1 MSNQPNKP
9 NGLMIESK
17 SVSKADNYLRT
28 KHDHSESST
37 SELSFLMSSLK
48 RDCREV
54 FVRIATHVGHMV
66 LCCTPNIISELD
78 I

>member
-1 MSNQPNKP
+1 MQFVMLNNGIFYSDSAESSLVMSNQPNKP

-17 SVSKADNYLRT
+17 SVSKVDNYLRT

-37 SELSFLMSSLK
+37 SGLSFLMSCLK

-54 FVRIATHVGHMV
+54 FV
-66 LCCTPNIISELD
+66 
-78 I
+78 